1 MRLIKWS
8 KLPILGSAVLAGY
21 AIGRA
26 TSLIG
31 AGETPVTLKMRAFLK
46 SSKVQ
51 KSLSGKMKSARKLAA
66 GGLRLTSDL
75 LSVSADLLNPESTWA
90 RANKQLKKK

>member
-8 KLPILGSAVLAGY
+8 KLPILGSALIAGFVIGQAMSLGGVTEKP
-21 AIGRA
+21 AI
-26 TSLIG
+26 
-31 AGETPVTLKMRAFLK
+31 LKMRAYLK

-51 KSLSGKMKSARKLAA
+51 ESLSSKKKSAQKVLV

-75 LSVSADLLNPESTWA
+75 LNLSADFISPENTWK
-90 RANKQLKKK
+90 RANKHLKKK

>member
-26 TSLIG
+26 TSSTG
-31 AGETPVTLKMRAFLK
+31 AGVTPVTLKMRAFLK

>member
-8 KLPILGSAVLAGY
+8 KVPILGSALLAGFVI
-21 AIGRA
+21 AKA
-26 TSLIG
+26 TSSTG
-31 AGETPVTLKMRAFLK
+31 VGETPAILKIKAYLK

-51 KSLSGKMKSARKLAA
+51 KSLSSKKKSAQKLLV

-75 LSVSADLLNPESTWA
+75 LKVGADLLSPKANP
-90 RANKQLKKK
+90 RKKK

>member
-1 MRLIKWS
+1 MGLIKWS
-8 KLPILGSAVLAGY
+8 NLPILGSGLLGGFVIAKAM
-21 AIGRA
+21 
-26 TSLIG
+26 SSIG
-31 AGETPVTLKMRAFLK
+31 AGEIPVILKMKAYLK

-51 KSLSGKMKSARKLAA
+51 ESLLRKKKSAQKLMV

-75 LSVSADLLNPESTWA
+75 LNLSADFISPENTWT

>member
-8 KLPILGSAVLAGY
+8 KLPILGSALLAGFVI
-21 AIGRA
+21 AKA
-26 TSLIG
+26 TSSTG
-31 AGETPVTLKMRAFLK
+31 AGEIPAILKMKAYLK

-51 KSLSGKMKSARKLAA
+51 ESLSSKKKSAQKVLV

-75 LSVSADLLNPESTWA
+75 LNLSADFISPENTWK
-90 RANKQLKKK
+90 RANKHLKKK

>member
-21 AIGRA
+21 VIGKA
-26 TSLIG
+26 TSLTG
-31 AGETPVTLKMRAFLK
+31 VGETPVTSKMRAFLK

-51 KSLSGKMKSARKLAA
+51 RTLSGKMKSARKLGA
-66 GGLRLTSDL
+66 GGLRLGSDIL
-75 LSVSADLLNPESTWA
+75 NVSADLLNPKA
-90 RANKQLKKK
+90 KK

>member
-8 KLPILGSAVLAGY
+8 KLPILGSALLAGFVI
-21 AIGRA
+21 AKA
-26 TSLIG
+26 TSSTG
-31 AGETPVTLKMRAFLK
+31 AGEIPAILKMKAYLK

-51 KSLSGKMKSARKLAA
+51 ESLSSKKKSAQKVLV

-75 LSVSADLLNPESTWA
+75 LDVGADLLSPKASP
-90 RANKQLKKK
+90 KKK

>member
-21 AIGRA
+21 VIGKA
-26 TSLIG
+26 TSSTG
-31 AGETPVTLKMRAFLK
+31 VGEIPAILKMKAFWR

-51 KSLSGKMKSARKLAA
+51 KSLSSKRKSAQKALVE
-66 GGLRLTSDL
+66 GLRLTSDL
-75 LSVSADLLNPESTWA
+75 LNVGADLLSPKASP
-90 RANKQLKKK
+90 RKK

>member
-8 KLPILGSAVLAGY
+8 KLPILGSALLAGFVI
-21 AIGRA
+21 AKA
-26 TSLIG
+26 TSSTG
-31 AGETPVTLKMRAFLK
+31 VGETPAILKMKAYLR

-51 KSLSGKMKSARKLAA
+51 KSLSSKKKSAQKLLV

-75 LSVSADLLNPESTWA
+75 LKEGADLLSPKPSP
-90 RANKQLKKK
+90 KKK